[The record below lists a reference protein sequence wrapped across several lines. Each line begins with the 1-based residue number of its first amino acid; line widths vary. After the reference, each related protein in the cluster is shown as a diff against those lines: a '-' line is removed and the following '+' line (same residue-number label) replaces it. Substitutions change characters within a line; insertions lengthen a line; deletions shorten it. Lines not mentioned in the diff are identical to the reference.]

1 MSALFYNLFCQVKSK
16 QFYLIDS
23 QNVFFFPPEIM
34 NLFFVPFIIYIQVK
48 LLSKKKC
55 TVNAK
60 YWMSTLS
67 WIASYLA
74 VWRFFWQVKKNQSVV
89 AWLTLILAGEFV
101 HRLSRNLTVEVEEL
115 IGNRRQDLNLTETT
129 WNRAKQSNIIP
140 IAYTFKDKVES
151 EQNKFNL
158 NEKKSSC
165 QWLLVWLIW
174 PTPRSRVKLQQNMV
188 VCKLSFRMRV
198 HVDIPVTYWCV
209 CCFLTVPILHD
220 TT

>member
-1 MSALFYNLFCQVKSK
+1 
-16 QFYLIDS
+16 
-23 QNVFFFPPEIM
+23 M

-48 LLSKKKC
+48 LLSKKKVHC
-55 TVNAK
+55 ECQILNVDVVLDSQL
-60 YWMSTLS
+60 WC
-67 WIASYLA
+67 
-74 VWRFFWQVKKNQSVV
+74 FFWQVKKIQSVV

-101 HRLSRNLTVEVEEL
+101 HRLSRNLTVELEEL

-151 EQNKFNL
+151 EQNKCNL